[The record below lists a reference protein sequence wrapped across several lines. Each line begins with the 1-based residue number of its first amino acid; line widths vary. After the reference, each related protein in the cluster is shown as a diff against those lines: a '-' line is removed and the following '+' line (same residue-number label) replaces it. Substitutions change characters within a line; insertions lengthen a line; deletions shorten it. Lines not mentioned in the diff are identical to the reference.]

1 MLTCKEGSKLINH
14 SYGLGTETKANSM
27 FRPSQKYMA
36 ESITSDVGFL
46 AWECGSM
53 EDFEV

>member
-1 MLTCKEGSKLINH
+1 MLTCKEGSKLINQ
-14 SYGLGTETKANSM
+14 SYGLGTERKANSM
-27 FRPSQKYMA
+27 FQKYMA

-53 EDFEV
+53 EEFEV